1 MTLPANVAVVRVR
14 GFWHKQNGTGSGRK
28 ILFTPNRTMIRDQ
41 AAHAFIQLTA
51 VEAVP
56 DPVTAYFY
64 GDLIASNDP
73 DLQAV
78 IWTVAMEGEPPAYV
92 ITVPH
97 DAPLEDVGE
106 AETMKAIWLT
116 AVAP

>member
-1 MTLPANVAVVRVR
+1 V
-14 GFWHKQNGTGSGRK
+14 
-28 ILFTPNRTMIRDQ
+28 FTPNRTMIRDQ
-41 AAHAFIQLTA
+41 AAHAFIQLT
-51 VEAVP
+51 
-56 DPVTAYFY
+56 PVTAEPAEVDAYFY
-64 GDLIASNDP
+64 ADLIASNDP

-78 IWTVAMEGEPPAYV
+78 VWSVAMEGEPPAYV

-106 AETMKAIWLT
+106 VDDMRAIWLT

>member
-1 MTLPANVAVVRVR
+1 MTLPGNVDVVRVR
-14 GFWHKQNGTGSGRK
+14 GYWFDQDGTGSGRK
-28 ILFTPNRTMIRDQ
+28 ILFTPNRTMIRDT
-41 AAHAFIQLTA
+41 AAHAFIQLTP
-51 VEAVP
+51 VEATP
-56 DPVTAYFY
+56 TEGDAYFY
-64 GDLIASNDP
+64 ADLIASNDP

-92 ITVPH
+92 ITVPY

-106 AETMKAIWLT
+106 VDDMKAIWLT